1 MEVEEIMDNELAEMQ
16 QMEEIMYDELAEMQD
31 CIKCCEEENIEEL
44 EKQKKKKLEFK
55 IIIID
60 KVSKK

>member
-44 EKQKKKKLEFK
+44 EKQKK
-55 IIIID
+55 
-60 KVSKK
+60 